1 MPFEEGL
8 GFDNYERASPVKK
21 LPKTNHR
28 EPESGCR
35 SLRSD
40 LAFLEQRELLSEEQ
54 GLGHEG
60 DPGANEQT
68 EEGQQLCILQIA
80 AGSIFFWA
88 EDRSRAIGK
97 Y

>member
-8 GFDNYERASPVKK
+8 GFDNYECASPVKK

-28 EPESGCR
+28 EPESGGR

-54 GLGHEG
+54 DLGNEG
-60 DPGANEQT
+60 GPGANEQT
-68 EEGQQLCILQIA
+68 EEGQQLCILQKVA
-80 AGSIFFWA
+80 AGSIFCGA
-88 EDRSRAIGK
+88 QVTSDRK

>member
-1 MPFEEGL
+1 MPSNEGCRPN
-8 GFDNYERASPVKK
+8 DYERASPVKK

-68 EEGQQLCILQIA
+68 EEGQQLCILQKVA
-80 AGSIFFWA
+80 AGSIFCGA
-88 EDRSRAIGK
+88 QVTSDRK